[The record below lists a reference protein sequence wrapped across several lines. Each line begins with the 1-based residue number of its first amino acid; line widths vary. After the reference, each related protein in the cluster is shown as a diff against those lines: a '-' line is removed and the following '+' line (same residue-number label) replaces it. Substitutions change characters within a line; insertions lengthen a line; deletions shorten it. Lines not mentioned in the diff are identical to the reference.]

1 MIQYEIL
8 TDLTIEPVD
17 LPFFKQHAKIDFT
30 TEDALITSYLKAARQ
45 ELEAWSQLSFGVKT
59 IGLKALNLP
68 DNYRLMYG
76 KVDTVT
82 TAEYTNFGD
91 ILEKGGEKVNIE
103 YTTKGTI
110 NETIK
115 IAICRYATGLY
126 AVREHILT
134 DNNGNPVNG
143 AEMQNEAKAMIKPFA
158 NITLF

>member
-1 MIQYEIL
+1 MIQYEII
-8 TDLTIEPVD
+8 TDLTTEPVD
-17 LPFFKQHAKIDFT
+17 LIFFKSHARIDFD
-30 TEDALITSYLKAARQ
+30 TEDTLLSSYLKAARQ
-45 ELEAWSQLSFGVKT
+45 ELEAWSQLSFGIKT
-59 IGLKALNLP
+59 IGLKAYDLP

-82 TAEYTNFGD
+82 TTEYTNFGD
-91 ILEKGGEKVNIE
+91 ILVEGGEKVDIE

-115 IAICRYATGLY
+115 IAICRYAAGLY
-126 AVREHILT
+126 AIREHITT

-143 AEMQNEAKAMIKPFA
+143 ANYINEAKESIKPYA